1 METLGFLEIAEAL
14 PKLLKSSKKT
24 LRRPS
29 KNPKPDFN
37 NFSFSEAKKT
47 IQSTWGCHFP
57 ILPMV
62 RTSFISSL
70 KSSTAKFSGN
80 PTSSGAT
87 RRREAA

>member
-24 LRRPS
+24 LRRPGKKS
-29 KNPKPDFN
+29 KPDFN
-37 NFSFSEAKKT
+37 NFSFFKV